1 MDIRLTDRFA
11 LIRHQ
16 DSIHA
21 LHPVEGAE
29 RRDA

>member
-1 MDIRLTDRFA
+1 MDFRMTDRFA
-11 LIRHQ
+11 LIRHR

-21 LHPVEGAE
+21 LHPVESTD

>member
-1 MDIRLTDRFA
+1 MDFRMTDRFA
-11 LIRHQ
+11 LIRHR

-21 LHPVEGAE
+21 LHPVEPTY